1 MDMVGYAFETVQP
14 HNRKNLF
21 VVTYARKIYYFGHI
35 FVLFCRL
42 SFELFFSIVA
52 MFSVD

>member
-35 FVLFCRL
+35 FCFIL
-42 SFELFFSIVA
+42 SSFF
-52 MFSVD
+52 